1 MSHMHMAISYL
12 SEEEYAELLDERIQM
27 AKEQMVKP
35 EEERL
40 EVWLPLPARNETDER
55 VTTVTTGGQD

>member
-1 MSHMHMAISYL
+1 MQR
-12 SEEEYAELLDERIQM
+12 LLDERVQM

-40 EVWLPLPARNETDER
+40 EVWLPLPARNEMDER
-55 VTTVTTGGQD
+55 VTTVTTGGGQD